1 MMRKKMKKIILII
14 LVVGLIVS
22 VSCCRGMFTDEELT
36 LQREV
41 YIGNELK
48 IDGYYYYIVPES
60 NRTVIWF
67 FYRNGVVLHGGTY
80 GSMDFDE
87 IETIM
92 VERYSQL
99 KKLKSSWG
107 VFLVDGDKI
116 QLERWAEAPNG
127 VSLATFRYSGNII
140 NDTTIHITETYY
152 SGRNETK
159 QIDEVW
165 HYKQFDNKPD
175 STNTFIK

>member
-1 MMRKKMKKIILII
+1 MRKKMKKIILII

-36 LQREV
+36 LQRKV

-107 VFLVDGDKI
+107 VLLIDGDKI

>member
-1 MMRKKMKKIILII
+1 MMRKKMKIVVLVMLVLGLII
-14 LVVGLIVS
+14 SI
-22 VSCCRGMFTDEELT
+22 SCCRGMFTDEELT

-80 GSMDFDE
+80 MSVDFDE
-87 IETIM
+87 IEAEM
-92 VERYSQL
+92 VRWYSE
-99 KKLKSSWG
+99 KRKIKGSWG
-107 VFLVDGDKI
+107 VFLIDGDKI
-116 QLERWAEAPNG
+116 QIETWAEAPNG
-127 VSLATFRYSGNII
+127 VSLATFRRSGNII

-159 QIDEVW
+159 QVDKVW

>member
-1 MMRKKMKKIILII
+1 RKKMKKIILII

-48 IDGYYYYIVPES
+48 IDGYYYYFVPET

-80 GSMDFDE
+80 MSVDFDE
-87 IETIM
+87 IEAEM
-92 VERYSQL
+92 VRWYSEQR
-99 KKLKSSWG
+99 KLKSSW
-107 VFLVDGDKI
+107 
-116 QLERWAEAPNG
+116 
-127 VSLATFRYSGNII
+127 
-140 NDTTIHITETYY
+140 
-152 SGRNETK
+152 
-159 QIDEVW
+159 
-165 HYKQFDNKPD
+165 
-175 STNTFIK
+175 

>member
-14 LVVGLIVS
+14 LVVGLIIS
-22 VSCCRGMFTDEELT
+22 ISCCRGMFTDEELT
-36 LQREV
+36 LQRKV
-41 YIGNELK
+41 YTGNELK

-80 GSMDFDE
+80 MSVDFDE

>member
-1 MMRKKMKKIILII
+1 MKKIVLILFVLGLII
-14 LVVGLIVS
+14 SI
-22 VSCCRGMFTDEELT
+22 SCCRGMFTDEELT

-107 VFLVDGDKI
+107 VFLIDGDKI
-116 QLERWAEAPNG
+116 QIETWAEAPNG

-159 QIDEVW
+159 QVDKVW

>member
-22 VSCCRGMFTDEELT
+22 VSCCREMFTDEELT
-36 LQREV
+36 LRREV
-41 YIGNELK
+41 YTGNELK

-107 VFLVDGDKI
+107 VFLIDGDKI

-140 NDTTIHITETYY
+140 NDTTIHFTETYY

-175 STNTFIK
+175 STNAFIK